1 MRTEKE
7 IQEWLDNNPIKL
19 GESSSVRQWLDTN
32 GIYDIKT
39 YINFTD
45 GGKTLPD
52 VIEFA
57 NSLSPEP
64 DYSKIIEQLDK
75 LRKNVNELE
84 KLVNKL

>member
-1 MRTEKE
+1 MRTKKE
-7 IQEWLDNNPIKL
+7 MQEWLYQNTIKL
-19 GESSSVRQWLDTN
+19 GESSSIRQWLNTN
-32 GIYDIKT
+32 GIYGVT
-39 YINFTD
+39 MRLTD
-45 GGKTLPD
+45 SGKTLPD

-64 DYSKIIEQLDK
+64 DYSKIMEQLDK

>member
-7 IQEWLDNNPIKL
+7 MQEWLYNNPIKL
-19 GESSSVRQWLDTN
+19 EESSSIRQWLNTN
-32 GIYDIKT
+32 GIYGVT
-39 YINFTD
+39 MRLTD
-45 GGKTLPD
+45 SGKTLPD
-52 VIEFA
+52 VIEFT